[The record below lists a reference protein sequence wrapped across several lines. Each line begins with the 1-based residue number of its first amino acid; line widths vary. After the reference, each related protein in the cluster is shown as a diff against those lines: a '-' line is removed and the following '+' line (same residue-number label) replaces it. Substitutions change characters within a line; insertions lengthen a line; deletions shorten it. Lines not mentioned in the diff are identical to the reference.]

1 MINKRGLSTEPW
13 WTPTLTPNSL
23 LLVLFTLTLLPV
35 LLYVACTNCTIHSST
50 PSFRMAPDNF
60 FSYSIE
66 CPLKVNKCDVQFP
79 VISQMFFWQ
88 LSEDECCIN
97 SVQTRHEVKFHVT
110 DECSFPDDLFHHSLN
125 SFQGMIK
132 EFKASVFTSY
142 QIVTFPFSSQM
153 EWYHFLCH
161 SKFSNQPYTSITGS
175 LKHFSNYSQAYSSF
189 AIFHLGNSFRHH
201 LDSYEYGR
209 ASNSVSSQ
217 VLRIVRELFIQ
228 KTLIVLFPSNF
239 VDLVVDWEVT
249 WVILD
254 TFVTNHILV
263 VTFQLLWNIENVIH
277 PRFYAIMT
285 MIIVTVML
293 VFHSKLVLSLIKKTN

>member
-97 SVQTRHEVKFHVT
+97 SVQTRHEVKFHALMNAL
-110 DECSFPDDLFHHSLN
+110 S
-125 SFQGMIK
+125 QMIFSITLSIP
-132 EFKASVFTSY
+132 FKAWSRSLRPLY
-142 QIVTFPFSSQM
+142 LPLIRLSPFPFPVRWDGIISYVIASSAT
-153 EWYHFLCH
+153 
-161 SKFSNQPYTSITGS
+161 NRTP
-175 LKHFSNYSQAYSSF
+175 
-189 AIFHLGNSFRHH
+189 
-201 LDSYEYGR
+201 
-209 ASNSVSSQ
+209 VSPEALNISATIPKRTAA
-217 VLRIVRELFIQ
+217 LPF
-228 KTLIVLFPSNF
+228 F
-239 VDLVVDWEVT
+239 
-249 WVILD
+249 
-254 TFVTNHILV
+254 ILV
-263 VTFQLLWNIENVIH
+263 IAFATIS
-277 PRFYAIMT
+277 
-285 MIIVTVML
+285 IVMSTGGPATVSAVKSSEL
-293 VFHSKLVLSLIKKTN
+293 